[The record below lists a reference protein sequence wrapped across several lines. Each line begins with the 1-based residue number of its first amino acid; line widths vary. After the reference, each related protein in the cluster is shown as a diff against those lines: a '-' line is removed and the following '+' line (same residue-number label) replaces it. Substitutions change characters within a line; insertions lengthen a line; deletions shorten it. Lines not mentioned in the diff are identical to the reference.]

1 MELSIP
7 SMPFIVLTV
16 YIIIF
21 VMKKFVFKTDE
32 QRKSIPPVAAVI
44 GGLIGI
50 ALFYKVPESIGAAN
64 IVEACTT
71 GMGSGLAAVGCNQ
84 VFKQFKK
91 FTGETETVDEE
102 DVAVSDNDRA
112 D

>member
-1 MELSIP
+1 MELNIP
-7 SMPFIVLTV
+7 SMPFIVLAV

-21 VMKKFVFKTDE
+21 VMKKFTFKTDE
-32 QRKSIPPVAAVI
+32 QRKSIPPVSAVI

-50 ALFYKVPESIGAAN
+50 LLFYKLPEAINAAN
-64 IVEACTT
+64 IVEACTI

-91 FTGETETVDEE
+91 FTGEIDTPDEE
-102 DVAVSDNDRA
+102 SASDDDRA